1 MSSTYYFAKQTH
13 PKGTMNREIL
23 DCQKLLN
30 ILNKNAIG
38 VELRGVTADEVDGE
52 EGVRVI
58 HQIFSQQ
65 VQPAK
70 CL

>member
-1 MSSTYYFAKQTH
+1 
-13 PKGTMNREIL
+13 MNREIL